1 MRFMFWLVLLGTLLL
16 WSGNWIVARGVRDD
30 IAPGLAT
37 AGRLVLVLAILLPFT
52 WRGLRAKLPALSRL
66 DWVLLATLGFTGGGP
81 HMALQWLG
89 MHYTTATSGILYLSV
104 TPIFILLFA
113 LPLGERIGATQAIG
127 VATSFA
133 GIAVIATQG
142 HLERLATLSFNIGDM
157 LALGSM
163 VMFGAYTVLL
173 RLRRLTL
180 DIVELL
186 VMVCA
191 FGLLFTLPW
200 AARDIGAGES
210 NMLNAAAVMAVLYSG
225 IGSQLLAYLGW
236 SHVVMR
242 LGAGFSGVT
251 LHLMPAMGVGLS
263 ALFLGEYPDRF
274 HFVGIALIL
283 AGVALSSRRVTMTAS
298 STKERTQ

>member
-142 HLERLATLSFNIGDM
+142 HLERLATLPFNIRDM
-157 LALGSM
+157 LAPRPM
-163 VMFGAYTVLL
+163 VKVGADTVPPSPPPPRLL
-173 RLRRLTL
+173 QCGHEHRTHRRGTPPWRTLSRRHLT
-180 DIVELL
+180 
-186 VMVCA
+186 
-191 FGLLFTLPW
+191 
-200 AARDIGAGES
+200 ARAPGGGGD
-210 NMLNAAAVMAVLYSG
+210 
-225 IGSQLLAYLGW
+225 
-236 SHVVMR
+236 
-242 LGAGFSGVT
+242 
-251 LHLMPAMGVGLS
+251 
-263 ALFLGEYPDRF
+263 
-274 HFVGIALIL
+274 L
-283 AGVALSSRRVTMTAS
+283 AGSRPNRRGARCSMPMLRCRTRSRTRRSRR
-298 STKERTQ
+298 RP